1 MLCDAIVLYV
11 LKRKLYYRAKKYL
24 YVSDPDEEVNDQVIE
39 IRETINWLFVT
50 VFENQQQFSQNM
62 GWRERDPR
70 TTTATSSFG
79 KET

>member
-39 IRETINWLFVT
+39 IRETIN
-50 VFENQQQFSQNM
+50 
-62 GWRERDPR
+62 
-70 TTTATSSFG
+70 
-79 KET
+79 